1 MNSPV
6 NISPTFI
13 FLTFPGLLGRH
24 SPWKMPSS
32 GCHFGRC
39 FPKVSSFSPGFVD
52 LSVQL
57 TIRPTVGISKEPTTW
72 CCSLAST
79 KQVPQLCQVTG
90 VLPFQ
95 GLEHPHIRADKIQ
108 QDQILGC
115 FGPSKIVKVI
125 LMFEQP
131 FNDPM
136 VWLRAS
142 RIRLRF
148 EMAWVLK
155 GLHSCKAFW
164 YSKTLGDVDPSPQ
177 IACHVSLAPQPDIP
191 H

>member
-1 MNSPV
+1 MV
-6 NISPTFI
+6 L
-13 FLTFPGLLGRH
+13 LTGFH
-24 SPWKMPSS
+24 ETSASA
-32 GCHFGRC
+32 
-39 FPKVSSFSPGFVD
+39 VSSDWRSSIPGAG
-52 LSVQL
+52 
-57 TIRPTVGISKEPTTW
+57 T
-72 CCSLAST
+72 
-79 KQVPQLCQVTG
+79 
-90 VLPFQ
+90 
-95 GLEHPHIRADKIQ
+95 PHIRADKIQ

-125 LMFEQP
+125 LLFEQP
-131 FNDPM
+131 FNGPM

-164 YSKTLGDVDPSPQ
+164 YSKALGDVDFQTSHLRKLH
-177 IACHVSLAPQPDIP
+177 AMSALHLNLYIP